1 MAETAVLSLR
11 DVTIRYGA
19 AVAVD
24 ALCLELARGEVFGLL
39 GPNGSGKSSTLAA
52 VAGTLAPAAGEI
64 RVLGVREPDSPL
76 AYRQHVGVVP
86 QELAFFEELTPEA
99 NLLFFGR
106 LYGLRGA
113 GLRERVADAL
123 EFVRLTEQARR
134 PARTLSGGMQR
145 RLNLACALL
154 HEPPLL
160 LLDEPTVGL
169 DVRSRDAIFASL
181 RLLRDRGR
189 ALLLTTHHL
198 EEAEEWCDR
207 IGIMDRGRLIAAG
220 TLRELCAQ
228 WPPGPFG
235 PSHRAENS
243 SPPRRAAEVKGGGVA
258 PGVCPE
264 RARRGPAL
272 ERVFLQLTGRSR
284 SEP

>member
-1 MAETAVLSLR
+1 MADAAVLSLR

-24 ALCLELARGEVFGLL
+24 ALCLEVSRGEVFGLL

-76 AYRQHVGVVP
+76 AYRRHVGVVP
-86 QELAFFEELTPEA
+86 QELAFFEELTAEA

-113 GLRERVADAL
+113 ELKARVAGAL
-123 EFVRLTEQARR
+123 ECARLTGQERR

-181 RLLRDRGR
+181 RLLRDQGR
-189 ALLLTTHHL
+189 ALVFTTHHL
-198 EEAEEWCDR
+198 EEAEELCDR
-207 IGIMDRGRLIAAG
+207 IGIMDHGRLAAAG
-220 TLRELCAQ
+220 TLRELCAELPAAPCGGSFQ
-228 WPPGPFG
+228 PQNPDPEEDRGAEPGAWRLKLAVSPAGGRG
-235 PSHRAENS
+235 PS
-243 SPPRRAAEVKGGGVA
+243 
-258 PGVCPE
+258 
-264 RARRGPAL
+264 L
-272 ERVFLQLTGRSR
+272 ERVFRRLTGRSR

>member
-1 MAETAVLSLR
+1 MADETVLSLR

-24 ALCLELARGEVFGLL
+24 ALCLEVARGEVFGLL

-64 RVLGVREPDSPL
+64 RVLGVREPDNPL

-113 GLRERVADAL
+113 DLRDRVAHAL

-169 DVRSRDAIFASL
+169 DVRARDAIFASL

-189 ALLLTTHHL
+189 ALLFTTHHL
-198 EEAEEWCDR
+198 EEAEELCDR

-220 TLRELCAQ
+220 TLRELCAG

-235 PSHRAENS
+235 PSPPAENS
-243 SPPRRAAEVKGGGVA
+243 SCKGRAAEVEVWGVG
-258 PGVCPE
+258 PGVRPE
-264 RARRGPAL
+264 GARRGPGL